1 MSSNHLE
8 DCISMHR
15 YQNGPSMWLK
25 SKQANRDNSP
35 AKLKGYTYKPD
46 QPVDLTNNKL
56 SPMRRADSL
65 QHLDFANPI
74 QKEQDDRLE
83 H

>member
-1 MSSNHLE
+1 M
-8 DCISMHR
+8 
-15 YQNGPSMWLK
+15 
-25 SKQANRDNSP
+25 
-35 AKLKGYTYKPD
+35 TYKPD

-56 SPMRRADSL
+56 SPMRRADLL

-74 QKEQDDRLE
+74 QKEQDGRLE